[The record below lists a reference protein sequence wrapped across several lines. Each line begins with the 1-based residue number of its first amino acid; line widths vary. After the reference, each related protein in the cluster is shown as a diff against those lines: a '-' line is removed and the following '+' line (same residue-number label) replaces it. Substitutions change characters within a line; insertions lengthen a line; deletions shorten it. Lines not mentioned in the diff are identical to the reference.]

1 MQLNTGDQCAYPLL
15 TETPESLSQANFCYA
30 PEPREQNQDQRFI
43 TYRLPG
49 TLTSWFPQQPL
60 SGPQA
65 TPEQGKGPPSN
76 NAHFG
81 PLRKG
86 VTPQFMNPTRGYS
99 SLQYINS
106 AVWHVFSTPEV
117 RYRAAL

>member
-1 MQLNTGDQCAYPLL
+1 MCLCPKSCRTAD
-15 TETPESLSQANFCYA
+15 FCCA

-43 TYRLPG
+43 TYRLPS
-49 TLTSWFPQQPL
+49 TLTSWFPQRPL

-65 TPEQGKGPPSN
+65 IPEQGKGPLSN
-76 NAHFG
+76 NAHFR

-86 VTPQFMNPTRGYS
+86 VTPQFMSPTRGYS
-99 SLQYINS
+99 PLQYINS
-106 AVWHVFSTPEV
+106 TICHVFSTPEV